1 MVAPIT
7 DAHAD
12 KLARTVLR
20 NRLNLQPKEKVI
32 IETYPSSVP
41 WANGF
46 IREARRRG
54 ARPLVHYEDEGSYWT
69 AVDEG
74 HGGVIG
80 ESADHEMAALAEAD
94 VYIYF
99 WGPESLRRRWAL
111 DEPTQDQLTSFNS
124 KWYEVARK
132 HGVRGA
138 RMGIAR
144 VTPENAKTFGVSY
157 PAWLSEMYAAS
168 TRDIKPQVRQAERLR
183 RLLEKVGSVR
193 LRHSNGT
200 DLQFA
205 LAGREMREGLGR
217 VTPAEMKTPFGMLA
231 SVPEAI
237 AYVSVDES
245 TAEGTLVANRATRQ
259 GSAPREGGRWTLK
272 DGHLTEFSYRKGG
285 TEFRTQFEAAPAG
298 RDRPALLEIGLDPN
312 LRMSPLME
320 ESELGAVTF
329 GVGGNAGFGGK
340 TRVPFLDWLTI
351 GGAELSIG
359 GRTIV
364 RGGRVL

>member
-7 DAHAD
+7 DAQAD
-12 KLARTVLR
+12 KLARTVLLS
-20 NRLNLQPKEKVI
+20 RLNLKPKEKVI
-32 IETYPSSVP
+32 IETYPSSVV

-46 IREARRRG
+46 VREARRRG
-54 ARPLVHYEDEGSYWT
+54 AHPLVHYEDEGAYWT

-74 HGGVIG
+74 HAGMIG
-80 ESADHEMAALAEAD
+80 APAEHEMAALAEAD
-94 VYIYF
+94 VYVYF
-99 WGPESLRRRWAL
+99 WGPEDIGRRWAL
-111 DEPTQDQLTSFNS
+111 DETTLDKVTAFNS

-132 HGVRGA
+132 NGIRGA

-144 VTPENAKTFGVSY
+144 VTPQNAKTFGVSY
-157 PAWLSEMYAAS
+157 AAWLSEIYAAS
-168 TRDIKPQVRQAERLR
+168 THDIRPLVRQVERLR
-183 RLLEKVGSVR
+183 RILEKGGAVR

-200 DLQFA
+200 DLRFA
-205 LAGREMREGLGR
+205 LAERQMREAVGR
-217 VTPAEMKTPFGMLA
+217 VTPAEMKTQFGMMA
-231 SVPEAI
+231 SVPEALVYI
-237 AYVSVDES
+237 SVDET
-245 TAEGTLVANRATRQ
+245 TADGTLVANRATRQ

-285 TEFRTQFEAAPAG
+285 KEFQSEFDAAPAG

-312 LRMSPLME
+312 LRVSPLME

-329 GVGGNAGFGGK
+329 GVGGNGGYGGK
-340 TRVPFLDWLTI
+340 TRIPFIDWLTI
-351 GGAELSIG
+351 GGAELSVG